1 MSIRNLALIVQEK
14 SIDVSE
20 YITHAKLIDRHLA
33 GEVSFGELPQL
44 LKDALY
50 EWEMEEWALTVNRC
64 PEGWETYE
72 G

>member
-14 SIDVSE
+14 SIDNNE
-20 YITHAKLIDRHLA
+20 YEVNAKLVDRHLA
-33 GEVSFGELPQL
+33 GLVSFGELPQL

-64 PEGWETYE
+64 PESWETYE